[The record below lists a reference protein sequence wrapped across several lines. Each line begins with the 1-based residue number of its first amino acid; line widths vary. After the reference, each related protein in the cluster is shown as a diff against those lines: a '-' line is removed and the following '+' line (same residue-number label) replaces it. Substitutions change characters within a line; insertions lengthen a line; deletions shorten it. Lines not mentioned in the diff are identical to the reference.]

1 MELFIG
7 IFAALISVINPL
19 GTIPVFISLTKEET
33 KRNRNKTAIWTSI
46 NVAVILLISFF
57 AGNYVL
63 QFFGISI
70 NSLRIAGGLIIT
82 AAGFSL
88 LNGSFSKHKGM
99 KRSSVQA
106 DLETRAEVSLTP
118 LAIPMLAGPG
128 SISLLIAYNQTT
140 QSLVD
145 FLIGSAAIL
154 SSSVVV
160 FFVLKSSQLIV
171 KILGGSGLNAVARI
185 IGFIEIAIGIE
196 YVTSAV
202 YALIKSWNLG

>member
-70 NSLRIAGGLIIT
+70 NSLRFAGGLIIT
-82 AAGFSL
+82 SAGFSL
-88 LNGSFSKHKGM
+88 LNGSFTKHKGM
-99 KRSSVQA
+99 KRSSVQV

-128 SISLLIAYNQTT
+128 SISLLIAYNLTSKST
-140 QSLVD
+140 ND
-145 FLIGSAAIL
+145 FLIGSSAIIAAT
-154 SSSVVV
+154 VVV
-160 FFVLKSSQLIV
+160 FIVLKSSQLIV
-171 KILGGSGLNAVARI
+171 KLLGGSGLNAVSRI

-196 YVTSAV
+196 YVTSAIK
-202 YALIKSWNLG
+202 AMLTSWKLI

>member
-7 IFAALISVINPL
+7 IFAALISVVNPL

-33 KRNRNKTAIWTSI
+33 KRNRNKTAIWTSF

-57 AGNYVL
+57 IGNYVL
-63 QFFGISI
+63 QFFGVSI

-88 LNGSFSKHKGM
+88 LNGSFTKHKGM
-99 KRSSVQA
+99 KRSSVQV

-128 SISLLIAYNQTT
+128 SISLLIAYNQTAT
-140 QSLVD
+140 SLYDFLWGTAAIIATSLVV
-145 FLIGSAAIL
+145 FL
-154 SSSVVV
+154 
-160 FFVLKSSQLIV
+160 VLKSSQFIV
-171 KILGGSGLNAVARI
+171 KLLGGSGLNAVSRI

-196 YVTSAV
+196 YVTSAIQ
-202 YALIKSWNLG
+202 ALLLSWKLI

>member
-7 IFAALISVINPL
+7 IFAALISVVNPL

-33 KRNRNKTAIWTSI
+33 KRNRNKTAIWTSF

-57 AGNYVL
+57 IGNYVL
-63 QFFGISI
+63 QFFGVSI

-88 LNGSFSKHKGM
+88 LNGSFTKHKGM
-99 KRSSVQA
+99 KRSSVQV

-128 SISLLIAYNQTT
+128 SISLLIAYNQTAT
-140 QSLVD
+140 SFYDFLWGTAAIIATSLVV
-145 FLIGSAAIL
+145 FL
-154 SSSVVV
+154 
-160 FFVLKSSQLIV
+160 VLKSSQFIV
-171 KILGGSGLNAVARI
+171 KLLGGSGLNAVSRI

-196 YVTSAV
+196 YVTSAIQ
-202 YALIKSWNLG
+202 AMLLSWKLI

>member
-7 IFAALISVINPL
+7 IFAALISVVNPL

-33 KRNRNKTAIWTSI
+33 KRNRNKTAIWTSF

-57 AGNYVL
+57 IGNYVL
-63 QFFGISI
+63 QFFGVSI

-88 LNGSFSKHKGM
+88 LNGSFTKHKGM
-99 KRSSVQA
+99 KRSSVQI

-128 SISLLIAYNQTT
+128 SISLLIAYNQTAT
-140 QSLVD
+140 SFYDFLWGTAAIIATSLVV
-145 FLIGSAAIL
+145 FL
-154 SSSVVV
+154 
-160 FFVLKSSQLIV
+160 VLKSSQFIV
-171 KILGGSGLNAVARI
+171 KLLGGSGLNAVSRI

-196 YVTSAV
+196 YVTSAIQ
-202 YALIKSWNLG
+202 AMLLSWKLI

>member
-7 IFAALISVINPL
+7 IFAALISVVNPL

-33 KRNRNKTAIWTSI
+33 KRNRNKTAIWTSF

-57 AGNYVL
+57 VGNYVL
-63 QFFGISI
+63 QFFGVSI

-88 LNGSFSKHKGM
+88 LNGSFTKHKGM
-99 KRSSVQA
+99 KRSSVQV

-128 SISLLIAYNQTT
+128 SISLLIAYNQTA
-140 QSLVD
+140 SSFYD
-145 FLIGSAAIL
+145 FIWGSAAIIATSL
-154 SSSVVV
+154 VV
-160 FFVLKSSQLIV
+160 FLVLKSSQFIV
-171 KILGGSGLNAVARI
+171 KILGGSGLNAVSRI

-196 YVTSAV
+196 YVTSAIQ
-202 YALIKSWNLG
+202 ALLLSWKVL

>member
-33 KRNRNKTAIWTSI
+33 KRNRNKTAVWTSV
-46 NVAVILLISFF
+46 NVAIILLISFSI
-57 AGNYVL
+57 GNYVL
-63 QFFGISI
+63 QFFGVSI

>member
-7 IFAALISVINPL
+7 IFAALISVVNPL

-33 KRNRNKTAIWTSI
+33 KRNRNKTAIWTSF

-57 AGNYVL
+57 IGNYVL
-63 QFFGISI
+63 QFFGVSI

-88 LNGSFSKHKGM
+88 LNGSFTKHKGM
-99 KRSSVQA
+99 KRSSVQV
-106 DLETRAEVSLTP
+106 DIETRAEVSLTP

-128 SISLLIAYNQTT
+128 SISLLIAYNQTAT
-140 QSLVD
+140 SFYDFLWGTAAIIATSLVV
-145 FLIGSAAIL
+145 FL
-154 SSSVVV
+154 
-160 FFVLKSSQLIV
+160 VLNSSQFIV
-171 KILGGSGLNAVARI
+171 KLLGGSGLNAVSRI

-196 YVTSAV
+196 YVTSAIQ
-202 YALIKSWNLG
+202 AMLLSWKLI

>member
-7 IFAALISVINPL
+7 IFAALISVVNPL

-33 KRNRNKTAIWTSI
+33 KRNRNKTAIWTSF

-57 AGNYVL
+57 IGNYVL
-63 QFFGISI
+63 QFFGVSI

-88 LNGSFSKHKGM
+88 LNGSFTKHKGM
-99 KRSSVQA
+99 KRSSVQV
-106 DLETRAEVSLTP
+106 DIETRAEVSLTP

-128 SISLLIAYNQTT
+128 SISLLIAYNQTASSFYDFLWGT
-140 QSLVD
+140 AAIIATSLVV
-145 FLIGSAAIL
+145 FL
-154 SSSVVV
+154 
-160 FFVLKSSQLIV
+160 VLKSSQFIV
-171 KILGGSGLNAVARI
+171 KLLGGSGLNAVSRI

-196 YVTSAV
+196 YVTSAIQ
-202 YALIKSWNLG
+202 ALLLSWKLI

>member
-7 IFAALISVINPL
+7 IFAALISVVNPL

-33 KRNRNKTAIWTSI
+33 KRNRNKTAIWTSF

-57 AGNYVL
+57 IGNYVL
-63 QFFGISI
+63 QFFGVSI

-88 LNGSFSKHKGM
+88 LNGSFTKHKGM
-99 KRSSVQA
+99 KRSSVQV
-106 DLETRAEVSLTP
+106 DIETRAEVSLTP

-128 SISLLIAYNQTT
+128 SISLLIAYNQTAT
-140 QSLVD
+140 SFYDFLWGTAAIIATSLVV
-145 FLIGSAAIL
+145 FL
-154 SSSVVV
+154 
-160 FFVLKSSQLIV
+160 VLKSSQFIV
-171 KILGGSGLNAVARI
+171 KLLGGSGLNAVSRI

-196 YVTSAV
+196 YVTSAIQ
-202 YALIKSWNLG
+202 ALLLSWKLI

>member
-7 IFAALISVINPL
+7 IFAALISVVNPL

-33 KRNRNKTAIWTSI
+33 KRNRNKTAIWTSF

-57 AGNYVL
+57 IGNYVL
-63 QFFGISI
+63 QFFGVSI

-88 LNGSFSKHKGM
+88 LNGSFTKHKGM
-99 KRSSVQA
+99 KRSSVQV
-106 DLETRAEVSLTP
+106 DIETRAEVSLTP

-128 SISLLIAYNQTT
+128 SISLLIAYNQTAT
-140 QSLVD
+140 SLYDFLWGTAAIIATSLVV
-145 FLIGSAAIL
+145 FL
-154 SSSVVV
+154 
-160 FFVLKSSQLIV
+160 VLKSSQFIV
-171 KILGGSGLNAVARI
+171 KLLGGSGLNAVSRI

-196 YVTSAV
+196 YVTSAIQ
-202 YALIKSWNLG
+202 ALLLSWKLI

>member
-7 IFAALISVINPL
+7 IFAALISVVNPL

-33 KRNRNKTAIWTSI
+33 KRNRNKTAIWTSF

-57 AGNYVL
+57 VGNYVL
-63 QFFGISI
+63 QFFGVSI

-88 LNGSFSKHKGM
+88 LNGSFTKHKGM
-99 KRSSVQA
+99 KHSSVQV

-128 SISLLIAYNQTT
+128 SISLLIAYNQTA
-140 QSLVD
+140 SSFYD
-145 FLIGSAAIL
+145 FIWGSAAIIATSL
-154 SSSVVV
+154 VV
-160 FFVLKSSQLIV
+160 FLVLKSSQFIV
-171 KILGGSGLNAVARI
+171 KILGGSGLNAVSRI

-196 YVTSAV
+196 YVTSAIQ
-202 YALIKSWNLG
+202 ALLLSWKVL

>member
-7 IFAALISVINPL
+7 IFAALISVVNPL

-33 KRNRNKTAIWTSI
+33 KRNRNKTAIWTSF

-57 AGNYVL
+57 IGNYVL
-63 QFFGISI
+63 QFFGVSI

-88 LNGSFSKHKGM
+88 LNGSFTKHKGM
-99 KRSSVQA
+99 KRSSVQV
-106 DLETRAEVSLTP
+106 DIETRAEVSLTP

-128 SISLLIAYNQTT
+128 SISLLIAYNQTAT
-140 QSLVD
+140 SFYDFLWGTAAIIATSLVV
-145 FLIGSAAIL
+145 FL
-154 SSSVVV
+154 
-160 FFVLKSSQLIV
+160 VLKSSQFIV
-171 KILGGSGLNAVARI
+171 KLLGGSGLNAVSRI

-196 YVTSAV
+196 YVTSAIQ
-202 YALIKSWNLG
+202 AMLLSWKLI

>member
-7 IFAALISVINPL
+7 IFAALISVVNPL

-33 KRNRNKTAIWTSI
+33 KRNRNKTAIWTSF

-57 AGNYVL
+57 IGNYVL
-63 QFFGISI
+63 QFFGVSI

-88 LNGSFSKHKGM
+88 LNGSFTKHKGM
-99 KRSSVQA
+99 KRSSVQV
-106 DLETRAEVSLTP
+106 DIETRAEVSLTP

-128 SISLLIAYNQTT
+128 SISLLIAYNQTAT
-140 QSLVD
+140 SLYD
-145 FLIGSAAIL
+145 FIWGSAAIIATSL
-154 SSSVVV
+154 AV
-160 FFVLKSSQLIV
+160 FLVLKSSQFIV
-171 KILGGSGLNAVARI
+171 KLLGGSGLNAVSRI

-196 YVTSAV
+196 YVTSAIQ
-202 YALIKSWNLG
+202 ALLLSWKLI

>member
-7 IFAALISVINPL
+7 IFAALISVVNPL

-33 KRNRNKTAIWTSI
+33 KRNRNKTAIWTSF

-57 AGNYVL
+57 IGNYVL
-63 QFFGISI
+63 HFFGVSI

-88 LNGSFSKHKGM
+88 LNGSFTKHKGM
-99 KRSSVQA
+99 KRSSVQI

-128 SISLLIAYNQTT
+128 SISLLIAYNQMATSFYDFLWGT
-140 QSLVD
+140 AAIIATSLVV
-145 FLIGSAAIL
+145 FL
-154 SSSVVV
+154 
-160 FFVLKSSQLIV
+160 VLKSSQFIV
-171 KILGGSGLNAVARI
+171 KLLGGSGLNAVSRI

-196 YVTSAV
+196 YVTSAIQ
-202 YALIKSWNLG
+202 AMLLSWKLI

>member
-7 IFAALISVINPL
+7 VFAALISVVNPL

-33 KRNRNKTAIWTSI
+33 KRNRNKTAIWTSF

-57 AGNYVL
+57 IGNYVL
-63 QFFGISI
+63 QFFGVSI

-88 LNGSFSKHKGM
+88 LNGSFTKHKGM
-99 KRSSVQA
+99 KRSSVQV
-106 DLETRAEVSLTP
+106 DIETRAEVSLTP

-128 SISLLIAYNQTT
+128 SISLLIAYNQTAT
-140 QSLVD
+140 SFYDFLWGTAAIIATSLVV
-145 FLIGSAAIL
+145 FL
-154 SSSVVV
+154 
-160 FFVLKSSQLIV
+160 VLKSSQFIV
-171 KILGGSGLNAVARI
+171 KLLGGSGLNAVSRI

-196 YVTSAV
+196 YVTSAIQ
-202 YALIKSWNLG
+202 AMLLSWKLI

>member
-7 IFAALISVINPL
+7 IFAALISVVNPL

-33 KRNRNKTAIWTSI
+33 KRNRNKTAIWTSF

-57 AGNYVL
+57 VGNYVL
-63 QFFGISI
+63 HFFGVSI

-88 LNGSFSKHKGM
+88 LNGSFTKHKGM
-99 KRSSVQA
+99 KRSSVQV

-128 SISLLIAYNQTT
+128 SISLLIAYNQTA
-140 QSLVD
+140 SSFYD
-145 FLIGSAAIL
+145 FIWGSAAIIATSL
-154 SSSVVV
+154 AV
-160 FFVLKSSQLIV
+160 FLVLKSSQFIV
-171 KILGGSGLNAVARI
+171 KLLGGSGLNAVSRI

-196 YVTSAV
+196 YVTSAIQ
-202 YALIKSWNLG
+202 ALLLSWNVL

>member
-7 IFAALISVINPL
+7 IFAALISVVNPL

-33 KRNRNKTAIWTSI
+33 KRNRNKTAIWTSF

-57 AGNYVL
+57 IGNYVL
-63 QFFGISI
+63 QFFGVSI

-88 LNGSFSKHKGM
+88 LNGSFTKHKGM
-99 KRSSVQA
+99 KRSSVQV
-106 DLETRAEVSLTP
+106 DIETRAEVSLTP

-128 SISLLIAYNQTT
+128 SISLLIAYNQTASSFYDFLWGT
-140 QSLVD
+140 AAIIATSLVV
-145 FLIGSAAIL
+145 FL
-154 SSSVVV
+154 
-160 FFVLKSSQLIV
+160 VLKSSQFIV
-171 KILGGSGLNAVARI
+171 KLLGGSGLNAVSRI

-196 YVTSAV
+196 YVTSAIQ
-202 YALIKSWNLG
+202 AMLLSWKLI

>member
-7 IFAALISVINPL
+7 IFAALISVVNPL

-33 KRNRNKTAIWTSI
+33 KRNRNKTAIWTSF

-57 AGNYVL
+57 VGNYVL
-63 QFFGISI
+63 QFFGVSI

-88 LNGSFSKHKGM
+88 LNGSFTKHKGM
-99 KRSSVQA
+99 KRSSVQV
-106 DLETRAEVSLTP
+106 DIETRAEVSLTP

-128 SISLLIAYNQTT
+128 SISLLIAYNQTA
-140 QSLVD
+140 SSFYD
-145 FLIGSAAIL
+145 FLWGSAAVIATSL
-154 SSSVVV
+154 VV
-160 FFVLKSSQLIV
+160 FLVLKSSQFIV
-171 KILGGSGLNAVARI
+171 KLLGGSGLNAVSRI

-196 YVTSAV
+196 YVTSAIQ
-202 YALIKSWNLG
+202 ALLLSWKLI

>member
-33 KRNRNKTAIWTSI
+33 MRNRNKTAIWTSI

-70 NSLRIAGGLIIT
+70 NSLRFAGGLIIT
-82 AAGFSL
+82 SAGFSL
-88 LNGSFSKHKGM
+88 LNGSFTKHKGM
-99 KRSSVQA
+99 KRSSVQV

-128 SISLLIAYNQTT
+128 SISLLIAYNLTSKST
-140 QSLVD
+140 ND
-145 FLIGSAAIL
+145 FLIGSSAIIAAT
-154 SSSVVV
+154 VVV
-160 FFVLKSSQLIV
+160 FIVLKSSQLIV
-171 KILGGSGLNAVARI
+171 KLLGGSGLNAVSRI

-196 YVTSAV
+196 YVTSAIQ
-202 YALIKSWNLG
+202 AMLTSWKLI